1 MVTTRSMEKA
11 KSNSGQKTKSN
22 SGQKTKSNSGQ
33 KTKSNSGQKTKSNS
47 GRKTKRRQQ
56 TQTPNVA
63 FFKAR
68 DIVMSSFPEC
78 LTNEQ
83 HHVRSSAIHRL
94 KYARELV
101 HWVDFQEDVRRT
113 FDSISWDDYQRPLDV
128 KFHETTGNENV
139 LREEHFMSGNELS
152 TNSRYVQHVLHVM
165 SAIAK
170 EIGIGV
176 FFGDWDATDARQASK
191 KAKEEA
197 EGKGKKGGKKGGGK
211 GKGEAQSAES
221 SKAQKSESTEVNK
234 DMDLQPDFAL
244 MDSEFVPRAVGEGK
258 TPFSQHQ
265 FSRDVS
271 DAIDGRDDSLLRNI
285 LGQPARYMRAFDL
298 KYGFIMNYKDT
309 IFLRQEFVA
318 GSWKLMYSDVI
329 PHDQVSTIEP
339 VKVSVR
345 EAMLFLQ
352 AVAAGDKTDWTSYN
366 TTPPEEWV
374 KDLKPG
380 KKRKRD
386 SKVVGGDRGEAEGE
400 ERNSHNDEDAGND
413 EPGPSRK
420 KKRVSFE

>member
-170 EIGIGV
+170 EIGI
-176 FFGDWDATDARQASK
+176 
-191 KAKEEA
+191 
-197 EGKGKKGGKKGGGK
+197 
-211 GKGEAQSAES
+211 GEAQSAES